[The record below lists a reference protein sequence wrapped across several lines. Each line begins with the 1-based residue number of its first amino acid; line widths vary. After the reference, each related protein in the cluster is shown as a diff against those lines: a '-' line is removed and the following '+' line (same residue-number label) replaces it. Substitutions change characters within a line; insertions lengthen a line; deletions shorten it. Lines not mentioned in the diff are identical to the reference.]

1 MANLIKIDLLLTS
14 TAVCRKAPWFWMA
27 QNEPEK
33 AKAAEIYNSLLD
45 CQERIIPEGRHFYDT
60 FLNLEKAAAVIGCEP
75 EEVIDKIRKI
85 GIIK

>member
-14 TAVCRKAPWFWMA
+14 TEVCRKAPWFWMA

-45 CQERIIPEGRHFYDT
+45 CQERIIPEGRHFYGT
-60 FLNLEKAAAVIGCEP
+60 FQYRKRYKGACNEKQKSSYSPRGYVVSIP
-75 EEVIDKIRKI
+75 
-85 GIIK
+85 